1 MNCFKLHYFMAR
13 PQARALTATQVRA
26 FGGYVP
32 DPNHKYEYRHN
43 EARQTTLK
51 MPSQGDLGYQAPKH
65 GTLDEKL
72 AQWIAGEGHKLDL
85 PIFES
90 KLPFPNVREVVESE
104 MFAPFRRVGQQF
116 LYQWYSLKDEVL

>member
-72 AQWIAGEGHKLDL
+72 AQWIAGRWAVDRDDELDNT
-85 PIFES
+85 
-90 KLPFPNVREVVESE
+90 KVNK
-104 MFAPFRRVGQQF
+104 
-116 LYQWYSLKDEVL
+116 YSAYHVLGTQAM